1 MRKALTALLCL
12 GLSLACVPAW
22 AVVHYEEGRRM
33 IKGILL
39 LQEVGDPK
47 AYYYIPQFPRLATK
61 PDGSLE
67 ILCLQYADA
76 DASGKANG
84 GLFHAL
90 IEFTLPEDVLT
101 ELDKELKKQVPG
113 ARIVGP
119 VPLLHAAKDG
129 EAGGGSFRI
138 VSGILAE
145 REEGGFTQ
153 SVVKSDEAPLLPGS
167 KAVVAAILTAEGATL
182 LWNSL
187 KSPTSDVSVSIHAYY
202 EAAVQAYNAKVTAD
216 VTTVYKHLSEVQNRQ
231 QNYTKRQVRR
241 VIDDLQRTGS
251 LKIESLDRT
260 AGLGIKASE
269 MDGILQVVTSKLT
282 ELMFDHTGG
291 WAADPARETAVENN
305 QIQGRQSRGFLS
317 RLFRGTG
324 DQKYYTDDQYVLKD
338 RTDIR
343 HNVFTLVL
351 TKNSTIRVPV
361 DTAGNLGGLYAALG
375 EDARY
380 FRIVNMADP
389 AFERHTIHFQ
399 VDGGSVAS
407 FEDTVNF
414 VAVNLRKEYPDQ
426 PAVSRSVR
434 FTDADV
440 KAGKTIQE
448 ISLPR
453 LGMPGTDWWSNFEYQ
468 IVWGLRGGRQMSEP
482 APEGAWKRGTSATI
496 AIDPPFEKRV
506 IEIDA
511 DRQLFLAKGVTAAVV
526 EFATRLAGQPKRD
539 QSVIL
544 RATDASPT
552 TKLAVYHDRG
562 APVGVQVKW
571 FSSAGESIGSRQ
583 LLDSNLLY
591 LTPPSSP
598 SPGGGG
604 R

>member
-12 GLSLACVPAW
+12 GSLLACAPAW
-22 AVVHYEEGRRM
+22 AVVQYEEGRRM
-33 IKGILL
+33 IKGIQL

-67 ILCLQYADA
+67 ILCLQYAAA
-76 DASGKANG
+76 DGSGKANG

-90 IEFTLPEDVLT
+90 IEFTLPEDVLA

-138 VSGILAE
+138 VSGILTE

-187 KSPTSDVSVSIHAYY
+187 KSPTSDVSVSIHAYF

-216 VTTVYKHLSEVQNRQ
+216 VSTVYKHLSEVQNRQ
-231 QNYTKRQVRR
+231 QNYTRRQVRK
-241 VIDDLQRTGS
+241 VIDDLQRTGT

-260 AGLGIKASE
+260 AGLGIKATE
-269 MDGILQVVTSKLT
+269 MDGILQIVTTKLT

-324 DQKYYTDDQYVLKD
+324 DQKYYSDDQYVLKD

-343 HNVFTLVL
+343 HNVFSLVL

-375 EDARY
+375 EDKRY
-380 FRIVNMADP
+380 FRIVDLADP
-389 AFERHTIHFQ
+389 AFERQAISFL

-426 PAVSRSVR
+426 PAISRSLR

-453 LGMPGTDWWSNFEYQ
+453 LGTPGSDWWSNFEYR
-468 IVWGLRGGRQMSEP
+468 IVWGLRGGRQVSDP
-482 APEGAWKRGTSATI
+482 AQEGAWKRGTTSTLQ
-496 AIDPPFEKRV
+496 IDPPFEKRV

-511 DRQLFLAKGVTAAVV
+511 DRQLFIANGITAAVV
-526 EFATRLAGQPKRD
+526 EFATLLAGQPKRD

-562 APVGVQVKW
+562 APVGVQVQW
-571 FSSAGESIGSRQ
+571 FSSAGQSTGSRQ

-591 LTPPSSP
+591 LTPPAVTP
-598 SPGGGG
+598 PAGGG